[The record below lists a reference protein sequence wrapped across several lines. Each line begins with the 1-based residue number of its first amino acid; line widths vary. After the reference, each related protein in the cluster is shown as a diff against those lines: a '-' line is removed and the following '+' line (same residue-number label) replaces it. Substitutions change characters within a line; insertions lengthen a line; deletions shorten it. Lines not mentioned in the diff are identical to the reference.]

1 MEDNLLTV
9 KTDIEEAIESPIHTN
24 ESYKSI
30 ILDSETNTQST
41 DSNTNIIAN
50 NNSCKKICC
59 EKICCNIICKYFC
72 NPRYCLM
79 GFVCVGISCIIYLII
94 YILVVGN

>member
-1 MEDNLLTV
+1 MEDNLITV

-59 EKICCNIICKYFC
+59 NIICKYFC

-79 GFVCVGISCIIYLII
+79 GFVCIGISCIIYLII
-94 YILVVGN
+94 YILVVEN